1 MNRFRKSRKEKVK
14 EDGESMESVPTSLTS
29 KLSWKSKKGEQEDKP
44 ELDLANALP
53 STDDF
58 RTSLLM
64 PKLSARFSML
74 REQDDPDSL
83 IGKASDDSVLFPKR
97 ASRLNLFGHS
107 PNLLAD
113 IDEASIDGRPS
124 INLGRTDSF
133 VSGGDGGYG
142 TDDDRSHNGSI
153 MSRARRTE
161 GNNLFGGRQKVY
173 KIPTKTANG
182 SGSESGRA
190 PVGRAL
196 YEHDLSM
203 SAFQRLRLKAK
214 EEECAAEENQ
224 HESLAQESEDGL
236 SSISSMKRTTSS
248 STASGPTANRRTS
261 TAATSIDGESLSTG
275 TGGPGENSKSGFIG
289 AMASERGSFKSRRLY
304 GQGLAQSAQ
313 NQQNTT
319 LHRLESLSRQRA
331 GTPELPLLSRT
342 YSRSATNLRDRLQK
356 LAITEPTPEASRPSS
371 PPSSTA
377 SPQLPSNESDPKEPK
392 SQLTPGYGVPPLS
405 PPVSE
410 NEELGT
416 LAAALQPEDHGKATA
431 MGLFNKPQSA
441 FDENQFTRRQLQMH
455 QGRSTPPLRR
465 VPSPP
470 GRMTPQ
476 ERIGRSRGLSNT
488 SGWSRPESASSHYS
502 ESHRAAN
509 HSTAPSID
517 ASPAGPANGT
527 FFANPSPDASDDEG
541 DEFNARDVAAA
552 IDAVHP
558 AFRSSP
564 PSKPATPPEE
574 HQSVLPEVRFSDLGD
589 LKPIAEIEASER
601 VSVADDSGALPEK
614 PDSPT
619 LGPSGLGLSG
629 LVRTHLRRDSDRS
642 SFHVPHSPAF
652 PPKLNDDEVD
662 GSVAD
667 GSDTADADSQRAS
680 TAGNSSRDSQD
691 NSKVPSW
698 EDELKSKHR
707 RQGSTETQREREE
720 FEIELAERR
729 KRVQEKL
736 RGFAESESR
745 SASPISGHRTPDYPP
760 QTKPGNA
767 FALLKSKNPKH
778 PFFSRQDPKNTK
790 AVALSSASTPALVPD
805 DPWREEDEKMPFS
818 FGKHSNTSSPQ
829 IAGER
834 SIRSR
839 VAAFGRG
846 SHEGSRESSRSRCAS
861 PHSSMRTQRDRS
873 NSDASGRSKSRTRYR
888 DRDDLGTLEEDAA
901 GSPEPFPHFDQR
913 AAPSV
918 PSSTRPSVEV
928 NDRSASYDRCSS
940 AASGR
945 YRSGSRSAATSSYFD
960 RPPPPST
967 NPSMI
972 GVSPRPSPIAP
983 YSANATPPLHEM
995 SPNHSTTSLPTH
1007 ATGAHPLP
1015 QRAPGHGS
1023 LQKRV
1028 IDKTQISEPTFV
1040 SCTSNVPTVGLPPGA
1055 SLSNGMETPPIP
1067 PMNPRRRR
1075 QTTTQTI
1082 IGALKGEKHES
1093 YHPASTASSPP
1104 EEYSTFSD
1112 DNNKRPKSKH
1122 NKLRKTSSEGGSL
1135 NSKARQQAMAAAAAH
1150 LPPAPAVPQYPPP
1163 GVPIE
1168 GGMF

>member
-1 MNRFRKSRKEKVK
+1 
-14 EDGESMESVPTSLTS
+14 
-29 KLSWKSKKGEQEDKP
+29 
-44 ELDLANALP
+44 
-53 STDDF
+53 
-58 RTSLLM
+58 
-64 PKLSARFSML
+64 ML

-153 MSRARRTE
+153 MSRARRAE

-173 KIPTKTANG
+173 KIPTKSGNG
-182 SGSESGRA
+182 SGTESGRA

-203 SAFQRLRLKAK
+203 SAFQRLKLKEK
-214 EEECAAEENQ
+214 EEERAAEETQ
-224 HESLAQESEDGL
+224 HGSPAQESEDGL
-236 SSISSMKRTTSS
+236 SSISSMKRTASS
-248 STASGPTANRRTS
+248 STASGPTANGRTS
-261 TAATSIDGESLSTG
+261 TAATSIDEEPSSTASG
-275 TGGPGENSKSGFIG
+275 AGENFKPGFIG
-289 AMASERGSFKSRRLY
+289 AMAPERGSVKSRRLY

-319 LHRLESLSRQRA
+319 LYRLESLSRQRV
-331 GTPELPLLSRT
+331 GTPELPLLNRT

-356 LAITEPTPEASRPSS
+356 LAITEPTLETSRPNSP
-371 PPSSTA
+371 PPSSAT
-377 SPQLPSNESDPKEPK
+377 SPKLPSIDSDPKGPK

-410 NEELGT
+410 NEEVGT

-431 MGLFNKPQSA
+431 MGLFNKPQTA

-465 VPSPP
+465 APSPP

-476 ERIGRSRGLSNT
+476 ERSGRSRGLSNT

-509 HSTAPSID
+509 HSIAPSIE
-517 ASPAGPANGT
+517 ASPAAPANGT
-527 FFANPSPDASDDEG
+527 FFANSSPDASDDEG

-589 LKPIAEIEASER
+589 LKPIAENEASESA
-601 VSVADDSGALPEK
+601 SVADSNALPEK

-629 LVRTHLRRDSDRS
+629 LIRTHLRRDSDRS

-652 PPKLNDDEVD
+652 PPEPNDDDVD
-662 GSVAD
+662 RSVAN
-667 GSDTADADSQRAS
+667 GSDTVDGYSQRAS
-680 TAGNSSRDSQD
+680 TDGNSSRDSQD
-691 NSKVPSW
+691 NSKVLPW

-729 KRVQEKL
+729 RRVQEKL

-745 SASPISGHRTPDYPP
+745 SASPISGRQTPDYPP

-778 PFFSRQDPKNTK
+778 PFFSRQDPKNSKTLGL
-790 AVALSSASTPALVPD
+790 ASASTPSLVPD

-839 VAAFGRG
+839 MAAFGGRS
-846 SHEGSRESSRSRCAS
+846 SHEDSRESSRSRGAS
-861 PHSSMRTQRDRS
+861 PHSSMRSQRDRS
-873 NSDASGRSKSRTRYR
+873 SSDASGRSKSRTRYR

-901 GSPEPFPHFDQR
+901 GPPEPFPHFDQR

-918 PSSTRPSVEV
+918 PASTRPSVEV

-945 YRSGSRSAATSSYFD
+945 YRSGSRSATSSYFD
-960 RPPPPST
+960 RPPVPPPST

-995 SPNHSTTSLPTH
+995 SPNPSTTSLPTH
-1007 ATGAHPLP
+1007 ATAAHTLP
-1015 QRAPGHGS
+1015 QRAPGHGG

-1028 IDKTQISEPTFV
+1028 IDKTQISEPTFL

-1082 IGALKGEKHES
+1082 LGALKGEKHES
-1093 YHPASTASSPP
+1093 YYPASIVSSPP
-1104 EEYSTFSD
+1104 EEHSTFSD
-1112 DNNKRPKSKH
+1112 DNNKRPKSRH

-1135 NSKARQQAMAAAAAH
+1135 NSKARQQAMAAAPA
-1150 LPPAPAVPQYPPP
+1150 LPTPAIPQYPPP
-1163 GVPIE
+1163 NIPME

>member
-1 MNRFRKSRKEKVK
+1 MNRFRKNRKEKVK
-14 EDGESMESVPTSLTS
+14 EDGESVESVPTSLTS
-29 KLSWKSKKGEQEDKP
+29 KLSWKNKKGEQEEKP

-107 PNLLAD
+107 PNFLAD
-113 IDEASIDGRPS
+113 IDEASLDGRPS

-203 SAFQRLRLKAK
+203 SAFQRLRLKEK
-214 EEECAAEENQ
+214 EEREIEENQ

-236 SSISSMKRTTSS
+236 SSISMKRTASS

-261 TAATSIDGESLSTG
+261 TAATSIDGESFPSG
-275 TGGPGENSKSGFIG
+275 TGGSSENSKSGFIG

-331 GTPELPLLSRT
+331 GTLESPPLTRA

-356 LAITEPTPEASRPSS
+356 LAIAEPTPESSRATS
-371 PPSSTA
+371 PPSSA
-377 SPQLPSNESDPKEPK
+377 VSPKLPSNESDPKEPK

-410 NEELGT
+410 NEDLGT
-416 LAAALQPEDHGKATA
+416 LAAALQPEDLGKATA
-431 MGLFNKPQSA
+431 MGLFNKPQTA
-441 FDENQFTRRQLQMH
+441 FDESQFTRRQLQMH

-465 VPSPP
+465 APSPP
-470 GRMTPQ
+470 SRMTPQ

-488 SGWSRPESASSHYS
+488 SGSESVSSHYS
-502 ESHRAAN
+502 EPHHAAN

-517 ASPAGPANGT
+517 ASRAGPANGT
-527 FFANPSPDASDDEG
+527 FFSNPSSDASDDEG

-558 AFRSSP
+558 AFRPSTP
-564 PSKPATPPEE
+564 PKPATPPEE
-574 HQSVLPEVRFSDLGD
+574 PQSVLPEVRFSDLGH
-589 LKPIAEIEASER
+589 LKPIAEIEASEGT
-601 VSVADDSGALPEK
+601 SVADDSTVLPEK

-629 LVRTHLRRDSDRS
+629 LIRTHLRRDSDRS
-642 SFHVPHSPAF
+642 SFHVPHSPVF
-652 PPKLNDDEVD
+652 PPKPNDEEVD
-662 GSVAD
+662 GSVAN
-667 GSDTADADSQRAS
+667 GSDTANGSSQRAS
-680 TAGNSSRDSQD
+680 TDGNSSRDSQD

-698 EDELKSKHR
+698 DDELKSKHR
-707 RQGSTETQREREE
+707 RQESTETQREREE
-720 FEIELAERR
+720 FEMELAERR
-729 KRVQEKL
+729 RRVQEKL

-745 SASPISGHRTPDYPP
+745 SASPISGYRTPDYPQ

-767 FALLKSKNPKH
+767 FAILKSKNPKH
-778 PFFSRQDPKNTK
+778 PFFSRQEPKNSR
-790 AVALSSASTPALVPD
+790 AVGLASASTPSLVPD
-805 DPWREEDEKMPFS
+805 DPWREEDEKIPFS

-829 IAGER
+829 IAGEK

-846 SHEGSRESSRSRCAS
+846 SHEGSRESSRSRGAS
-861 PHSSMRTQRDRS
+861 PHSSMRSQRDRS
-873 NSDASGRSKSRTRYR
+873 SSDASGRSKSRTRYR
-888 DRDDLGTLEEDAA
+888 DRDDLGTLKEDAA
-901 GSPEPFPHFDQR
+901 GTPEPFPHFDPR

-928 NDRSASYDRCSS
+928 NDHSASYDRCSS

-945 YRSGSRSAATSSYFD
+945 YRSGSRSATSSYFD

-972 GVSPRPSPIAP
+972 GMSPRPSPIAP

-995 SPNHSTTSLPTH
+995 SPNPSTTSLPTQS
-1007 ATGAHPLP
+1007 TGAHPLP
-1015 QRAPGHGS
+1015 QRAPGHGG

-1093 YHPASTASSPP
+1093 HHPASTVSSPS
-1104 EEYSTFSD
+1104 EEHSTFND
-1112 DNNKRPKSKH
+1112 NNNKRPKSKH

-1135 NSKARQQAMAAAAAH
+1135 NSKARHQAMAAAAAP
-1150 LPPAPAVPQYPPP
+1150 LPPAPAVPQYAPPN
-1163 GVPIE
+1163 VPIE